1 MNLQTLGLS
10 LGRLAKTVKHVSDI
24 KRKLYAGYYKEPH
37 SDVGLFVLLRN
48 IGDTTQKIDPFLIIK
63 IEY

>member
-1 MNLQTLGLS
+1 MALIGIFFGLLIRRS
-10 LGRLAKTVKHVSDI
+10 LVRVQVGEPKIPSEIR
-24 KRKLYAGYYKEPH
+24 EPH

-48 IGDTTQKIDPFLIIK
+48 IGNTTQKIDPFLTIK